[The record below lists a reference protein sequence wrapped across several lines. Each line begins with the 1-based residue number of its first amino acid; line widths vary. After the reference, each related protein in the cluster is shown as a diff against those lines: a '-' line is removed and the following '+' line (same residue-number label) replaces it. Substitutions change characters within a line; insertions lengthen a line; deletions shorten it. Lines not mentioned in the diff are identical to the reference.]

1 MKQHLKYL
9 SVVGVL
15 GLFAALSTTV
25 GQAAERVLRITNS
38 PCVCYLPMLV
48 AVKQGWLEE
57 DLKKAGVKLD
67 VQSYQ
72 DGPSQ
77 NAAFLSGSLD
87 VAQIGLPGLALIAK
101 GAPVKIFMV
110 SDEEVSTEGLVVRK
124 SANIGSVADLK
135 GKTIG
140 VTAGSSSDYALRATL
155 KAANV
160 DIGDVKVLPAPP
172 PALSAAWSRGDVD
185 AAYTWDP
192 FLTQL
197 ARNDGTVLST
207 IGGLSKSTNGAYSIQ
222 NFYMVGAKFAEENPD
237 ILKVVA
243 HTISRSVDY
252 IAANPDKV
260 AADFLQEFGVDTA
273 AEALVQIKGEK
284 FYDAKMQLGADLLGE
299 PGKPGKL
306 VDSLMGVWQFNFD
319 TGKVTTPPNRDTI
332 VKAIDTSALVE

>member
-1 MKQHLKYL
+1 MKYRSIIGALGIFAVL
-9 SVVGVL
+9 SVT
-15 GLFAALSTTV
+15 AS
-25 GQAAERVLRITNS
+25 QAAERVLRITNS

-48 AVKQGWLEE
+48 AVKHGWLEE
-57 DLKKAGVKLD
+57 DLKKAGVELE

-110 SDEEVSTEGLVVRK
+110 SDEEKSTEGLVVRK
-124 SANIGSVADLK
+124 ASNIGSVADLK

-155 KAANV
+155 KTAGV
-160 DIGDVKVLPAPP
+160 DVADVKILPAPP
-172 PALSAAWSRGDVD
+172 PALNAAWGRGDVD

-192 FLTQL
+192 FLSQL
-197 ARNDGTVLST
+197 ARNDGTVIST
-207 IGGLSKSTNGAYSIQ
+207 IGELTKETNGAYSIQ

-237 ILKVVA
+237 ILKILA
-243 HTISRSVDY
+243 QTISRSVDY
-252 IAANPDKV
+252 IETNTDAV
-260 AADFLQEFGVDTA
+260 AADFLQEFGVENA
-273 AEALVQIKGEK
+273 SEALAQIKGEK
-284 FYDAKMQLGADLLGE
+284 FYDAKMQLGEDLLGE

-306 VDSLMGVWQFNFD
+306 VDALMGVWQFNFD
-319 TGKVTTPPNRDTI
+319 TGKVTTPPNRDAI
-332 VKAIDTSALVE
+332 ANAIDTSALVH